1 MPDEPLI
8 TSARPVIALD
18 GRDEAAL
25 SESLTGLSVVED
37 NAGLYRCEATF
48 GNWGGVGKEVGYL
61 YFDRRTFDFGKA
73 LAVKLRDQ
81 TLFDGRITALEGRY
95 HDHGPRE
102 IAVLAEDRF
111 QDLRM
116 TRRTRTFADVTDA
129 DIFSRVAGDHGLT
142 PRVDVSGPTHK
153 VLSQTNQSDLAFL
166 RERAR
171 AVDAEIWMEGSTLHA
186 RSRAGRDGGT
196 KRLTYGAELFEFS
209 ALADLAHQR
218 TSVFVNG
225 WDVSG
230 KRGLQYEATDAALGG
245 ELNGDLSG
253 ASILR
258 TAFGPRKEALAHTV
272 PLTEQEAQAE
282 AESFFRRTA
291 RRFVVGRGACAT
303 SANLRVGGHVE
314 LAGLGPLF
322 NGKYYLS
329 EVRHTFDF
337 ARGIRTAFTCERPGL
352 GRAG

>member
-1 MPDEPLI
+1 MPEAPI
-8 TSARPVIALD
+8 FVSARPTVLLD
-18 GRDEAAL
+18 GREEPAL
-25 SESLTGLSVVED
+25 SDGLRGLAVVED
-37 NAGLYRCEATF
+37 TAGLYRCEATF
-48 GNWGGVGKEVGYL
+48 GNWGNAGSDVDYL
-61 YFDRRTFDFGKA
+61 YFDRRTLDFGKA
-73 LAVKLRDQ
+73 FAVRLRDE
-81 TLFDGRITALEGRY
+81 TLFDGRITALEAHY
-95 HDHGPRE
+95 HDRGPRNLN
-102 IAVLAEDRF
+102 VLAEDRF

-129 DIFSRVAGDHGLT
+129 DVFSRVANDHGLT
-142 PRVDVSGPTHK
+142 PRVDVTGPTHK

-186 RSRAGRDGGT
+186 RTRAGRDAGT

-209 ALADLAHQR
+209 VLADLAHQR

-225 WDVSG
+225 WDVG
-230 KRGLQYEATDAALGG
+230 AKRALQFEATDSVLGG
-245 ELNGDLSG
+245 EMNGDLSG

-291 RRFVVGRGACAT
+291 RRFVVGRGACTA
-303 SANLRVGGHVE
+303 SAALRVGGHVE

-337 ARGIRTAFTCERPGL
+337 ARGVRTAFTCERPGL
-352 GRAG
+352 GRAD